1 MGEIADQMINGEI
14 CALCGCYLEPGEM
27 VYHQSGG
34 GECFPMPDNG
44 EGAGF
49 PVVCSGCND

>member
-14 CALCGCYLEPGEM
+14 CAECGCYLEPGEI
-27 VYHQSGG
+27 VFYQGG
-34 GECFPMPDNG
+34 GGKMEMPEDG

-49 PVVCSGCND
+49 PVLCEGCRD